1 MTDIR
6 IVRQY
11 PHPPAKLWRALTD
24 PELIALWGMRSE
36 GFSTVVG
43 THFKFFG
50 TPNRAWRG
58 FIECELLEARE
69 PSLLRYSWIGND
81 GDTPTT
87 VGWTLA
93 PRPGGTQLSFEHLG
107 FKGMGGFFLA
117 HLVMKPGHLKKL
129 DRALPALLA
138 TLDSA
143 A

>member
-24 PELIALWGMRSE
+24 PALMAVWGMRSE
-36 GFSTVVG
+36 GFSTLVG
-43 THFKFFG
+43 SRFKFFG
-50 TPNRAWRG
+50 TPNPAWRG

-69 PSLLRYSWIGND
+69 PTLLRYSWIGND
-81 GDTPTT
+81 GDAPTT

-93 PRPGGTQLSFEHLG
+93 PRPGGTRLSFEHLG
-107 FKGMGGFFLA
+107 FKGLGGFLLA

-129 DRALPALLA
+129 GRALPALLA

-143 A
+143 G